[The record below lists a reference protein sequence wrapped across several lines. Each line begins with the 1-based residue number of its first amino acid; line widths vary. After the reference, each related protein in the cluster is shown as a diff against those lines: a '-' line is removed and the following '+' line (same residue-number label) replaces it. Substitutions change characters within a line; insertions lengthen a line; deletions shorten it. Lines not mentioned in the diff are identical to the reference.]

1 MRHKNGYNNL
11 GRESSHR
18 KAMIRNMAT
27 SLVKHES
34 ITTTLTKAKAIRSV
48 VEKLVTLGKKGEIHH
63 RRLAAQTIREKDVVA
78 KLFNEVAPRFQDRP
92 GGYLRILKRGVRFG
106 DGAHMA
112 TVQFVDYDAIAAGE
126 ALKAAREAR
135 AAELQEQELEQEA
148 LS

>member
-27 SLVKHES
+27 SLVEHES
-34 ITTTLTKAKAIRSV
+34 ITTTLTKAKSIRSV

-63 RRLAAQTIREKDVVA
+63 RRLAARTLRNNETVA
-78 KLFNEVAPRFQDRP
+78 KLFNQIAPRFQERQ

-112 TVQFVDYDAIAAGE
+112 TVQFVDYDAVAV
-126 ALKAAREAR
+126 KEAR
-135 AAELQEQELEQEA
+135 DADKAKTVEA
-148 LS
+148 KGVEA

>member
-18 KAMIRNMAT
+18 RAMIRNMAT

-63 RRLAAQTIREKDVVA
+63 RRLAARTLRENDSVA
-78 KLFNEVAPRFQDRP
+78 KLFNDIAPRFQDRQ
-92 GGYLRILKRGVRFG
+92 GGYLRIIKRGERFG
-106 DGAHMA
+106 DGALMA
-112 TVQFVDYDAIAAGE
+112 TVQFVDYDALAA
-126 ALKAAREAR
+126 AEAR
-135 AAELQEQELEQEA
+135 AEA
-148 LS
+148 KKANQQVEEVQA